1 MPWDF
6 WNEYS
11 VCIFVQCF
19 FFNLWVSSHVE
30 TCLATEGLCDQAA
43 HLVSLVVLECLGARV
58 ESHWAN
64 PSDNLD
70 AEKDMVV
77 SWNRG
82 YPKSS
87 SILMGFSIQNQPFW
101 IPPFMETPILLTC
114 SILFLRLLIVMWVTT
129 HQLGSGIRTIW
140 KRCICLTTSSLK
152 LVLLILTIQAAMLG
166 CVKMNSQGLHH
177 SRRWAQSCARQ
188 GAAMAAV
195 ALHQRKHGHWVWALW
210 ALGTP
215 CFQGI
220 FGELWFVIFFD
231 GNPVGKTSTWGFS
244 IRNHQ
249 KGGFSRHWGGSK
261 IGLSWVWPSW
271 HGDLVCQC
279 I

>member
-1 MPWDF
+1 MVVCYSFVWIIVDVLYCYNLSLWKFFGLTFCTFFGWASTMPWDF

-19 FFNLWVSSHVE
+19 FFFLNLWVSSHVE

-87 SILMGFSIQNQPFW
+87 SILMGFSIKNQPFW

-152 LVLLILTIQAAMLG
+152 LVLPDPYNPG
-166 CVKMNSQGLHH
+166 CN
-177 SRRWAQSCARQ
+177 
-188 GAAMAAV
+188 
-195 ALHQRKHGHWVWALW
+195 
-210 ALGTP
+210 
-215 CFQGI
+215 
-220 FGELWFVIFFD
+220 
-231 GNPVGKTSTWGFS
+231 VGM
-244 IRNHQ
+244 
-249 KGGFSRHWGGSK
+249 
-261 IGLSWVWPSW
+261 
-271 HGDLVCQC
+271 CQNE
-279 I
+279 